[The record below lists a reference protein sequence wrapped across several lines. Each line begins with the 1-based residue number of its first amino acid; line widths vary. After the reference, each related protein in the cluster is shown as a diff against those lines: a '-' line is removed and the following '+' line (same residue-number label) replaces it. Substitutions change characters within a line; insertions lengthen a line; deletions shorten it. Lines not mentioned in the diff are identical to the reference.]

1 MNLSK
6 DLSMEAQRLIE
17 ELKKL
22 DPSEPEYA
30 VIAANIERL
39 GAADKAVNRLQS
51 PLHKIADNPALV
63 GLFGNLAVLLVLM
76 NFERSGVIASKGLMF
91 LRPK

>member
-1 MNLSK
+1 MKLSK
-6 DLSMEAQRLIE
+6 ELSAEAARLIE

-30 VIAANIERL
+30 VIAANLERL
-39 GAADKAVNRLQS
+39 GVADKAINRLQS
-51 PLHKIADNPALV
+51 PLHKLSDNPAIV
-63 GLFGNLAVLLVLM
+63 GLFGNLVVLLVLM